1 VQPVD
6 NSVDENIMDPTFT
19 AVSGVKR
26 YCSDFVHPDKK
37 PEKQ

>member
-6 NSVDENIMDPTFT
+6 NSVDENFVDPTLT

-26 YCSDFVHPDKK
+26 YCSDFVHLNKK